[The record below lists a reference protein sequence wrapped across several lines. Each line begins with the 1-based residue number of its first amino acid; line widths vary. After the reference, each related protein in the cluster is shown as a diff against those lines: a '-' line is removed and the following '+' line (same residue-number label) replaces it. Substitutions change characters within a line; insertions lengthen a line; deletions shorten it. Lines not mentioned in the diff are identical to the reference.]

1 MRFDQQTR
9 EGMRVNVKVSPGELK
24 AALNADSEFR
34 LQARYWDG
42 ALQLQFGDDVHVLRL
57 AEGEIVDVDATPLSG
72 TEPRA
77 VIVSAPM
84 ADWFEF
90 LQPIPRPL
98 YHELYPAMWHHGFEL
113 KGDADYVWSYYAAL
127 RRSGEVLRKIAVIE
141 EA

>member
-1 MRFDQQTR
+1 MK
-9 EGMRVNVKVSPGELK
+9 VKVSPEELR

-42 ALQLQFGDDVHVLRL
+42 ALQLQFGEDVHVLRL
-57 AEGEIVDVDATPLSG
+57 EGGEVVDVEATPLSG
-72 TEPRA
+72 SESRE

-84 ADWFEF
+84 EDWSEF

-113 KGDADYVWSYYAAL
+113 KGDDDYLWAYYAAL
-127 RRSGEVLRKIAVIE
+127 RRSGEVLRDIAVIE

>member
-1 MRFDQQTR
+1 MK
-9 EGMRVNVKVSPGELK
+9 VKVSPEELR

-42 ALQLQFGDDVHVLRL
+42 ALQLQFGEDVHVLRL
-57 AEGEIVDVDATPLSG
+57 EGGEVVDVEATPLSG
-72 TEPRA
+72 SESRE

-84 ADWFEF
+84 EDWSEF

-113 KGDADYVWSYYAAL
+113 KGDDDYVWAYYAAL
-127 RRSGEVLRKIAVIE
+127 RRSGEVLRDIAVIE

>member
-1 MRFDQQTR
+1 
-9 EGMRVNVKVSPGELK
+9 VKVKVSPEELR

-42 ALQLQFGDDVHVLRL
+42 ALQLQFGEDVHVLRL
-57 AEGEIVDVDATPLSG
+57 EGGEVVDVEATPLSG
-72 TEPRA
+72 SESRE

-84 ADWFEF
+84 EDWSEF

-113 KGDADYVWSYYAAL
+113 KGDDDYVWAYYAAL
-127 RRSGEVLRKIAVIE
+127 RRSGEVLRDIAVIE

>member
-1 MRFDQQTR
+1 MS
-9 EGMRVNVKVSPGELK
+9 VNVRVSPEELVS
-24 AALNADSEFR
+24 ALNADSEFR

-57 AEGEIVDVDATPLSG
+57 SEGEITAVDASPLQG
-72 TEPRA
+72 DEPCTA
-77 VIVSAPM
+77 IIAAPM
-84 ADWFEF
+84 ADWYEF

-113 KGDADYVWSYYAAL
+113 LGDPDYVWTYYAAL
-127 RRSGEVLRKIAVIE
+127 RRAGEVLRAIAVIE